1 MDKIPKISDA
11 EWEVMKVIWKKA
23 PITSNEIVRELK
35 PLMNWQD
42 STIYTLISRLVN
54 KKIISIKK
62 GSSPYLCYP
71 LISQQEYRKKARVS
85 FLKRVYDGSLN
96 LMLANMIEDE
106 ELTEKDLDELK
117 CVLEKKEDRRN
128 K

>member
-54 KKIISIKK
+54 KK
-62 GSSPYLCYP
+62 
-71 LISQQEYRKKARVS
+71 
-85 FLKRVYDGSLN
+85 
-96 LMLANMIEDE
+96 
-106 ELTEKDLDELK
+106 
-117 CVLEKKEDRRN
+117 
-128 K
+128 